1 MRKILQDPNPLLHQI
16 SQPVDTIDSYIKD
29 LVKEMLGLRSYR
41 PYLGLS
47 AVQLGELVRVII
59 IVQNGLNEHATPIV
73 IVNPQIVK
81 LSGKILQSQEGCLS
95 VAHGRTLFMVRRHK
109 IVKVR
114 GLNLD
119 GDPISSKEHGLLAYV
134 LQHEV
139 DHLEGK
145 LISDVRS

>member
-1 MRKILQDPNPLLHQI
+1 M
-16 SQPVDTIDSYIKD
+16 
-29 LVKEMLGLRSYR
+29 
-41 PYLGLS
+41 
-47 AVQLGELVRVII
+47 
-59 IVQNGLNEHATPIV
+59 
-73 IVNPQIVK
+73 
-81 LSGKILQSQEGCLS
+81 LS